1 MFAPKLRF
9 CLLLLVCIYQSAYS
23 QATRQGKEQETN
35 SGQVNRPNEDAKS
48 TSDTASL
55 TMTLVG
61 GGEIVV
67 DEVTEDK
74 DGYWYKRGNI
84 STFIERAK
92 VARIDRPKFA
102 EASASLPIEGN
113 GQWKLSDATKVQ
125 DFFLNKFNRPL
136 PLSAFGQ
143 SELHTRWGWDHRN
156 GMDVGVHPD
165 SVEGRALITFLRD
178 EEIPFLAFR
187 SAIPGIATGPHIH
200 IGNRSHRLSLH

>member
-1 MFAPKLRF
+1 MFTPKIRF
-9 CLLLLVCIYQSAYS
+9 CLLFLVCIYQTAYS
-23 QATRQGKEQETN
+23 QVTRQGKEQETN
-35 SGQVNRPNEDAKS
+35 SGQVNRPNEDTKS

-67 DEVTEDK
+67 DEVTDDK

-92 VARIDRPKFA
+92 VARIERPKIA
-102 EASASLPIEGN
+102 EASASSPIEGN

-156 GMDVGVHPD
+156 GMDVGIHPD
-165 SVEGRALITFLRD
+165 SLEGRALITFLRD